1 MFIIVG
7 GIFMLRRNKVNRI
20 ISFVLAVALVIGLC
34 LIPERSVGAASQIP
48 CNYNLTGNTANYNTS
63 ATPYQMHGKLSV
75 SGTNLVDAGGNPVQL
90 RGVSLHGIQH
100 TNGSTTAFKDYV
112 NLESFQILRDEWGV
126 NLIRIPVYTEEGG
139 YCRGGAAGMDATI
152 QKAVDYATQLGM
164 YIIIDWHILSD
175 GNPWNHQGEAV
186 NFFNNYSAKYSGY
199 GNVLYEIC
207 NEPNG
212 VDWGTIKSYAETV
225 IPVIRSND
233 SNAIIIV
240 GTPNWSQYLDDVSYN
255 PIQGYS
261 NIMYTL
267 HFYAASQWHKDALR
281 NRVTTA
287 HNNGLPIFCTEFG
300 ICDETGNGNFDFDS
314 AATWMNL
321 LKQYNI
327 SYCCWS
333 LCNKNEAASMF
344 DSNCTKVNGWTNSD
358 LATTGAW
365 YINYTRPLYDEEM
378 NKYTSSPNK
387 VNYGN
392 PGKNQAPPVV
402 IDTPSVNEDGTF
414 NMFRLYNPN
423 SGEHFYTSNTDE
435 RDNLIKVGWRYE
447 GVGWKA
453 PATSNTPV
461 YRLYNKN
468 AGDHHYTMSIEERD
482 NLVNIG
488 WKYEGIGW
496 YSDDAKS
503 VPLYRQYNPN
513 AKAGSHNYTT
523 SKAENDKLV
532 NLGWR
537 GEGVGWYGVQ

>member
-1 MFIIVG
+1 MFRKSRVSR
-7 GIFMLRRNKVNRI
+7 M
-20 ISFVLAVALVIGLC
+20 ISFAIAMVLVIGLC
-34 LIPERSVGAASQIP
+34 LVPQRGVDAASQIT
-48 CNYNLTGNTANYNTS
+48 CNYTLTGNTANYNPV

-75 SGTNLVDAGGNPVQL
+75 SGTNLVDASGNPVQL

-112 NLESFQILRDEWGV
+112 NLQSFQILRDEWGV

-139 YCRGGAAGMDATI
+139 YCQGKAAEMDVTI
-152 QKAVDYATQLGM
+152 QNAVDYATQLGM

-175 GNPWNHQGEAV
+175 GNPWTHKDEAV
-186 NFFNNYSAKYSGY
+186 NFFNNYSAKYAGY

-212 VDWGTIKSYAETV
+212 GVDWGTVKSYAKSV
-225 IPVIRSND
+225 IPYIRSND
-233 SNAIIIV
+233 ANAIIIV
-240 GTPNWSQYLDDVSYN
+240 GTPTWSQDVEIAAN
-255 PIQGYS
+255 DPIRNSDIGGNDSQLAHNILYS
-261 NIMYTL
+261 I
-267 HFYAASQWHKDALR
+267 HFYAATHTDYIRDK
-281 NRVTTA
+281 VKKA
-287 HNNGLPIFCTEFG
+287 HDKGLPIFCTEFG
-300 ICDETGNGNFDFDS
+300 ICDASGNGNIDINS
-314 AATWMNL
+314 ANIWMNL

-333 LCNKNEAASMF
+333 LSNKNEAASMF

-365 YINYTRPLYDEEM
+365 YINYTRPLYEEEM
-378 NKYTSSPNK
+378 NKYTSSGNK
-387 VNYGN
+387 VDNGN
-392 PGKNQAPPVV
+392 PGKQPIV
-402 IDTPSVNEDGTF
+402 IDTPSVNEDGTY

-423 SGEHFYTSNTDE
+423 SGEHFYTSNTSE
-435 RDNLIKVGWRYE
+435 RDKLINVGWRYE

-453 PATSNTPV
+453 PAKSNTPV

-468 AGDHHYTMSIEERD
+468 AGDHHYTMSIDERD
-482 NLVNIG
+482 KLVSVG

-503 VPLYRQYNPN
+503 IPLYRQYNPN

-523 SKAENDKLV
+523 SKSENDKLV
-532 NLGWR
+532 SLGWR
-537 GEGVGWYGVQ
+537 GEGIGWYGVK

>member
-1 MFIIVG
+1 MF
-7 GIFMLRRNKVNRI
+7 N
-20 ISFVLAVALVIGLC
+20 
-34 LIPERSVGAASQIP
+34 
-48 CNYNLTGNTANYNTS
+48 
-63 ATPYQMHGKLSV
+63 
-75 SGTNLVDAGGNPVQL
+75 
-90 RGVSLHGIQH
+90 
-100 TNGSTTAFKDYV
+100 
-112 NLESFQILRDEWGV
+112 
-126 NLIRIPVYTEEGG
+126 
-139 YCRGGAAGMDATI
+139 
-152 QKAVDYATQLGM
+152 
-164 YIIIDWHILSD
+164 
-175 GNPWNHQGEAV
+175 
-186 NFFNNYSAKYSGY
+186 
-199 GNVLYEIC
+199 
-207 NEPNG
+207 
-212 VDWGTIKSYAETV
+212 
-225 IPVIRSND
+225 
-233 SNAIIIV
+233 
-240 GTPNWSQYLDDVSYN
+240 
-255 PIQGYS
+255 
-261 NIMYTL
+261 
-267 HFYAASQWHKDALR
+267 
-281 NRVTTA
+281 
-287 HNNGLPIFCTEFG
+287 
-300 ICDETGNGNFDFDS
+300 
-314 AATWMNL
+314 
-321 LKQYNI
+321 
-327 SYCCWS
+327 
-333 LCNKNEAASMF
+333 
-344 DSNCTKVNGWTNSD
+344 SNCTKVNGWPNSD